1 MVMGDMV
8 LDTELLV
15 IGSGPG
21 GYGAAFRA
29 ADLGLE
35 VTMVDPSLRPGGVC
49 LFHGCI
55 PSKTYLF
62 LAELI
67 HDVRRASDM
76 GVSFGEPKIDLQGI
90 RDWRDEVINTMA
102 DGLVGL
108 CKRRNIELLPGK
120 AQFENSSTVRL
131 SESSIHRVTFRHA
144 IIATGSSPIPLPGVT
159 FTPGGRIMSSREAL
173 ALEDIPETLMVI
185 GGGYI
190 GLELGQLYSGL
201 GSRIRLVEFMDR
213 ILTGVDR
220 DLVVPLERRLG
231 QAFESIRMATKV
243 TELKETESAVEVTL
257 ETGGERIT
265 EQVDRVLV
273 AIGRAPNSRDLGL
286 EHTQIALGS
295 KGEIV
300 VDEQMRT
307 SESHIF
313 AVGDVTGGIMLAHT
327 ATREGKVAAEVIAG
341 QPSAYDVRAVPA
353 IAYTDPQIG
362 WCGLTEEQASE
373 QNIPVK
379 IQKFPWK
386 YSGRAKTM
394 GVTDGLTK
402 MLVDPENGRILG
414 LGITGRNT
422 EGLIGEGVLAIEM
435 GALAEDLALCMHPH
449 PTLSETEGEAAELF
463 LGNATHILSKKV

>member
-1 MVMGDMV
+1 MVMGELV
-8 LDTELLV
+8 LDTELLI

-49 LFHGCI
+49 LFRGCI

-62 LAELI
+62 LSELI
-67 HDVRRASDM
+67 HDVQRATDM
-76 GVSFGEPKIDLQGI
+76 GISFGQPTIDLSGL
-90 RDWRDEVINTMA
+90 RAWCDEVVNSMA
-102 DGLVGL
+102 DGLVAL
-108 CKRRNIELLPGK
+108 CKQRGIELIAGY
-120 AQFENSSTVRL
+120 AQFEDNKTVRL
-131 SESSIHRVTFRHA
+131 SNSSVRRITFA
-144 IIATGSSPIPLPGVT
+144 NVVIATGSSPISLSGIST
-159 FTPGGRIMSSREAL
+159 IIGGRIMNSTNAL
-173 ALEDIPETLMVI
+173 ALEEIPETLLVV

-190 GLELGQLYSGL
+190 GLELGLLYSGL
-201 GSRIRLVEFMDR
+201 GSGIRLVEFEDR
-213 ILTGVDR
+213 LLSGVDR
-220 DLVVPLERRLG
+220 DLVAPLQRRLT
-231 QAFESIRMATKV
+231 QSFESIRLSTRVK
-243 TELKETESAVEVTL
+243 ELRETESGVEVTL
-257 ETGGERIT
+257 ETGDET
-265 EQVDRVLV
+265 VVENVDRVLV
-273 AIGRAPNSRDLGL
+273 AIGRTPNSDDLGL
-286 EHTQIALGS
+286 ENTQITVGP

-300 VDEQMRT
+300 VDDHQRT

-341 QPSAYDVRAVPA
+341 QPSAYDVRAIPA
-353 IAYTDPQIG
+353 VVYTDPQIA
-362 WCGLTEEQASE
+362 WCGLTEEQAL
-373 QNIPVK
+373 QANIEVK

-394 GVTDGLTK
+394 GATDGLTK

-414 LGITGRNT
+414 LGIVGRNT
-422 EGLIGEGVLAIEM
+422 EGLIAEGVLAIEM

-463 LGNATHILSKKV
+463 LGNATHILSKKA